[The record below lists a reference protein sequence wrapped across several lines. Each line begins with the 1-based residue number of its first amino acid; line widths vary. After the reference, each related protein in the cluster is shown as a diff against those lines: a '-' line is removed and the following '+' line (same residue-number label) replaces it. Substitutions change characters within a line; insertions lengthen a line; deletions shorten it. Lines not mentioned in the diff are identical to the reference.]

1 MTTIGHGPA
10 RLPVK
15 VGVVAPVPVWATYRS
30 LLRVSVLEAVATLA
44 ALAGF
49 GYMKGTFTGMNPLLS
64 AGRTT
69 IIGGLAAG
77 AAYGIARAIAFGNLF
92 G

>member
-1 MTTIGHGPA
+1 MTLSA
-10 RLPVK
+10 
-15 VGVVAPVPVWATYRS
+15 
-30 LLRVSVLEAVATLA
+30 LA
-44 ALAGF
+44 AF

-77 AAYGIARAIAFGNLF
+77 AAYGIAKAIA
-92 G
+92 